1 MEKIKR
7 NRAQCLKCKDIIES
21 KSQNDFVR
29 CSCGEIFVDGGLIY
43 SRRGCT
49 NWKNFKEM
57 VEFEDE
63 NKPR

>member
-1 MEKIKR
+1 MEKVKR

-21 KSQNDFVR
+21 KSEYDFVK

-43 SRRGCT
+43 ARRGCT

-57 VEFEDE
+57 IEYEKE
-63 NKPR
+63 KES